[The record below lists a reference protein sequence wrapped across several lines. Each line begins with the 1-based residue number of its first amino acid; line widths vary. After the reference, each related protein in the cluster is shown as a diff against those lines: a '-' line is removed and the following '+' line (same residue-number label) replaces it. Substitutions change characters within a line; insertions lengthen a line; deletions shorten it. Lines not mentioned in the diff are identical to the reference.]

1 MARRSTRDPGDQV
14 GVPHAHPGRVERNG
28 EAFAGILRFRSQLGL
43 PQRIGKLGFPAAP
56 RTELP
61 MGTLGQNNEIGPEQC
76 CGRKCG
82 IKQQP
87 RCRERDERTG
97 AEQDDGAAAEQS
109 VGFVLYPAEE
119 ERRGNGERYREQPFR
134 GGCEA
139 GTPQQIAR
147 QQALDQLRLDGD
159 PTLRVS
165 QRGLERIP

>member
-1 MARRSTRDPGDQV
+1 
-14 GVPHAHPGRVERNG
+14 
-28 EAFAGILRFRSQLGL
+28 
-43 PQRIGKLGFPAAP
+43 
-56 RTELP
+56 
-61 MGTLGQNNEIGPEQC
+61 MGTLGQNDQIGPEQC

-87 RCRERDERTG
+87 RCRESNERTG
-97 AEQDDGAAAEQS
+97 TKQDDGAAAEQS